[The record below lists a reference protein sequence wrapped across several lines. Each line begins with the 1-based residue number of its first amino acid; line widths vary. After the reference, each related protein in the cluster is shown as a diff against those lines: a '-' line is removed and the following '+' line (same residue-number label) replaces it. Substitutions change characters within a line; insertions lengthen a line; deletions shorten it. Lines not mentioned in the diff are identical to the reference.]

1 MGEPAVGR
9 GSVPVLYARGNI
21 YHVARAQL
29 LCRFAPFLVT
39 PSTGHAD
46 EDLSP
51 TALGVMD
58 VPVVAAA
65 GLERHVVDADLLGG
79 KGREVA
85 LPDKVLR
92 ECVVGGTDGKG
103 HFVLML
109 SSCVG
114 GIAIRPDL
122 LRHAEGRPR
131 LGPSR
136 VKRRVRKDFRYLRP
150 GHPVVLCG
158 HQMILERRVRQP
170 LRHQGHHRHHAAVS
184 KGEPVFSA
192 PHLAEQHI
200 VIELCEF
207 GGKVPQGISARCLL
221 NRHV

>member
-1 MGEPAVGR
+1 M
-9 GSVPVLYARGNI
+9 
-21 YHVARAQL
+21 
-29 LCRFAPFLVT
+29 C
-39 PSTGHAD
+39 
-46 EDLSP
+46 
-51 TALGVMD
+51 

-65 GLERHVVDADLLGG
+65 GLERNVVNADLLGG

-103 HFVLML
+103 HLVLMSGL
-109 SSCVG
+109 CIGSAVLV
-114 GIAIRPDL
+114 RPDL

-131 LGPSR
+131 LGPAR

-150 GHPVVLCG
+150 GHAVALCG
-158 HQMILERRVRQP
+158 HQMETERRVRQP

-184 KGEPVFSA
+184 KGKFALSA

-200 VIELCEF
+200 VVELCEF
-207 GGKVPQGISARCLL
+207 GSEFSQGIPARRLL